1 MFALALTFEPM
12 DRFQSVLDENCLEIS
27 AQSNG
32 AMSDSSRSS
41 YKKLWSK
48 FYLACPRFEPGTLV
62 FVTGLPFELID
73 RFLVKIG

>member
-41 YKKLWSK
+41 YKKL
-48 FYLACPRFEPGTLV
+48 
-62 FVTGLPFELID
+62 
-73 RFLVKIG
+73 